1 MRIVAIIINYR
12 TPELVIRCLS
22 ALAEERAA
30 LPDLCAVVAD
40 NNSGDGS
47 AERLSVELSGAAFAD
62 WVEFVALPINGGFG
76 WGNNQAILHYLRDQ
90 PLPDAIY
97 FLNPDTA
104 VEPGALLALVRDL
117 ENKPDAG
124 AIGSQLINVDGSL
137 AGSAFRFPSI
147 GREFTRGLGIGA
159 IERLLGIAPIL
170 VPSGVRQPVDWVTGA
185 SVLIRTAAIAETGL
199 FDTGFFL
206 YFEEVELMYR
216 LRKNGWQT
224 YHCPES
230 RVMHIAGAAT
240 GVVNGKTDGD
250 RPPPDYVF
258 QSRERFFI
266 LTGGKIRSLLAD
278 LAWLA
283 GATMASFVR
292 LLFLRQLRAP
302 SRYERCALIRIGLDA
317 REGDTLPAITHF
329 DDRIGDD
336 PAWMRGCAP

>member
-1 MRIVAIIINYR
+1 MRIVAIIVNYR
-12 TPELVIRCLS
+12 TPGLVIRCLT
-22 ALAEERAA
+22 ALAEERDA
-30 LPDLCAVVAD
+30 LPDLRAVVAD
-40 NNSGDGS
+40 NNSEDGS
-47 AERLSVELSGAAFAD
+47 AERLSIELSGTAFAD
-62 WVEFVALPINGGFG
+62 WVKFVALPINGGFG

-104 VEPGALLALVRDL
+104 LEPGALSTLVRDL

-147 GREFTRGLGIGA
+147 GREFTRGLGIGTV
-159 IERLLGIAPIL
+159 ERLLGIAPIL
-170 VPSGVRQPVDWVTGA
+170 VPFGVRQPVDWVTGA
-185 SVLIRTAAIAETGL
+185 SVLIRTAAIAESGL

-230 RVMHIAGAAT
+230 RVMHIAGAST

-250 RPPPDYVF
+250 RPPPDYF
-258 QSRERFFI
+258 FRSRKRFFL
-266 LTGGKIRSLLAD
+266 LTGGKARSIFAD
-278 LAWLA
+278 IAWLV
-283 GATMASFVR
+283 GAVTASFVR
-292 LLFLRQLRAP
+292 ILLLGRHRAP
-302 SRYERCALIRIGLDA
+302 SRSERMALVRIGLVA
-317 REGDTLPAITHF
+317 REGDTLPAISHF
-329 DDRIGDD
+329 DERVGEQ
-336 PAWMRGCAP
+336 PAWMRK